1 MDAFEDSW
9 RDEELRLQLA
19 GPADTV
25 GVARSAVARFA
36 APRVPRDREFDLA
49 LIVSEVV
56 TNAIRH
62 GSAGGPIELR
72 AVATR
77 DRLRVDVTDGGAGLA
92 LPVKAKEAG
101 ESGGF
106 GLFLVEQLA
115 RRWGL
120 VRQKQTTRV
129 WFEFDLA

>member
-1 MDAFEDSW
+1 MAAIEDSW
-9 RDEELRLQLA
+9 GEEELRLQLD
-19 GPADTV
+19 GHADTV
-25 GVARSAVARFA
+25 GVARSAVAGFA
-36 APRVPRDREFDLA
+36 AARVPRGREFDLA

-62 GSAGGPIELR
+62 GSPGGLIELR
-72 AVATR
+72 AVATH
-77 DRLRVDVTDGGAGLA
+77 DRLRVDVTDGGSGLA
-92 LPVKAKEAG
+92 LPVKAKDPSEG
-101 ESGGF
+101 GGF